1 MADTP
6 AWIRRYTATWLGFPA
21 WSTTAPDRLAL
32 ISNRGGSS
40 QVWAHDR
47 PSGTWRQ
54 VSTEPVGVEAVLV
67 LPDERLSWWSDDTGD
82 ERGAMVAQPFEGGEA
97 TRAFPDVPDG
107 WSMGVS
113 FAGDRTAIGVETDG
127 RYRVFVVDRGRPAR
141 ELFASSKAAGVG
153 QDWPGGVGGLS
164 ADGTLVCIR
173 HAEHGDILHFALTV
187 RDAESGETVAD
198 LVDPGRNLEPG
209 PWSPVK
215 GDQRLAFTSDLGAFE
230 RPAIW
235 DAAVNQRTDLAVDLP
250 GAVFPVD
257 WWPDAERLLVRHE
270 HEGRAQLYAV
280 APDGSGLELVVDPHG
295 SVDDARVRPDG
306 DVWYAAGDGERPA
319 RIMSVRDGEVLP
331 NPDEPAP
338 DGRPYRSYWV
348 DNSHGDPIQSFLVT
362 PDGDGPFP
370 TVMSIHGGPEW
381 HERERFDPETQA
393 FVDAGY
399 AVALVNY
406 RGSTGYGISFREA
419 LIGNVC
425 FTESEDIMATLD
437 RLIADGITDPTR
449 VYWSGWSWGG
459 CLACFHA
466 GVTPDRWRA
475 IFAGIP
481 AGDFVAAHWSSAPEL
496 QAWDDAVYGGS
507 PDDVPDAYRRSD
519 PMTYVDRVTAP
530 TLIVAGEA
538 DPRCPVEGWRPWAEA
553 AEKNGT
559 EVQVEL
565 YPTGHHANST
575 EEQVRHM
582 RLILEFFER
591 HR

>member
-6 AWIRRYTATWLGFPA
+6 AWIRRYTATWLGFPS
-21 WSTTAPDRLAL
+21 WSDKAPDRLAL
-32 ISNRGGSS
+32 ISNRSGAS

-47 PSGTWRQ
+47 PSGSWRQ
-54 VSTEPVGVEAVLV
+54 VSDEPVGVESVLV
-67 LPDERLSWWSDDTGD
+67 LPDGRISWWSDDSGD
-82 ERGAMVAQPFEGGEA
+82 ERGATVAQRFEGGDV

-113 FAGDRTAIGVETDG
+113 FSGDRTAIGVETDG
-127 RYRVFVVDRGRPAR
+127 RYRVFVVDSERPAR
-141 ELFASSKAAGVG
+141 ELYASSAPAGVG
-153 QDWPGGVGGLS
+153 QQWPEGLGGLS
-164 ADGTLVCIR
+164 TDGSLVCIR
-173 HAEHGDILHFALTV
+173 HAEHGDILHSALRV
-187 RDAESGETVAD
+187 LDAESGETVAD

-215 GDQRLAFTSDLGAFE
+215 GDQRLAFTSEIGAFE

-235 DAAVNQRTDLAVDLP
+235 DVAKDQRKDLALDLS

-257 WWPDAERLLVRHE
+257 WWPDAARLLVRHE

-280 APDGSGLELVVDPHG
+280 APDGSELELIVDPNG
-295 SVDDARVRPDG
+295 SIDDARVRPDG
-306 DVWYAAGDGERPA
+306 DVWYAASDGERPA
-319 RIMSVRDGEVLP
+319 RIMSVRDGEVLV

-338 DGRPYRSYWV
+338 PGRPYRPYWIE
-348 DNSHGDPIQSFLVT
+348 NSHGDRIQSFLVT
-362 PDGDGPFP
+362 PDGHGPFP

-381 HERERFDPETQA
+381 HERDRFDPETQA

-406 RGSTGYGISFREA
+406 RGSTGYGIAFREA
-419 LIGNVC
+419 LIGDVC
-425 FTESEDIMATLD
+425 FTESEDIVATLD
-437 RLIADGITDPTR
+437 RLVADGITDPER

-466 GVTPDRWRA
+466 GVHPDRWRA

-481 AGDFVAAHWSSAPEL
+481 AGDFVAAHWASAPEL

-519 PMTYVDRVTAP
+519 PMTYADRVTAP
-530 TLIVAGEA
+530 TLIIAGEA

-553 AEKNGT
+553 VRDHGA
-559 EVQVEL
+559 EVQVEM

-575 EEQVRHM
+575 DEQVRHM
-582 RLILEFFER
+582 GLILDFFGR
-591 HR
+591 HG